1 MITEERE
8 RAAVAEPGIEQVVP
22 GASARA
28 HPLPRGSPLRAP
40 YWMMTPS
47 LALLALIVFLPI
59 LIAFYL
65 SLTGLN
71 QYTIGDWLHAPFV
84 GLRHYRDTL
93 LPQGAFASSLFNSVK
108 ASVAFSLL
116 TTVLI
121 TPIGVGAALL
131 FNQSLRGRAFFR
143 AMMLIPYIIP
153 TFVNAI
159 LWRLVF
165 MNGTGLVDQL
175 LGDFHLGSRETFWL
189 IGPNALWA
197 MVLADVW
204 AAWPFV
210 YLMSLAALQ
219 TIPGELYDAATIDG
233 ANGVRSFRHVTL
245 PLMRSTLGLA
255 LVLSTINHFNNF
267 TLPYVMFGISPP
279 EQVNVLPLNIFVN
292 SFVTFNFGLGAA
304 MSVVALVIMLTP
316 AVVYLRAARVGDE
329 TR

>member
-1 MITEERE
+1 
-8 RAAVAEPGIEQVVP
+8 
-22 GASARA
+22 
-28 HPLPRGSPLRAP
+28 
-40 YWMMTPS
+40 MMAPS
-47 LALLALIVFLPI
+47 LGLLALIVFLPI
-59 LIAFYL
+59 LIAFYI

-84 GLRHYRDTL
+84 GLRHYVDTL
-93 LPQGAFASSLFNSVK
+93 TPSGPFAGSLFNSVK
-108 ASVAFSLL
+108 ASLAFSIL
-116 TTVLI
+116 TTALI
-121 TPIGVGAALL
+121 MPIALGAALL

-165 MNGTGLVDQL
+165 MNGTGVADQFL
-175 LGDFHLGSRETFWL
+175 AALHLGSRETFWL
-189 IGPNALWA
+189 IGPYSLWA
-197 MVLADVW
+197 MVIADVW

-233 ANGVRSFRHVTL
+233 ASGPRSFLHVTL
-245 PLMRSTLGLA
+245 PLIKPTLGLA
-255 LVLSTINHFNNF
+255 VVLSTINHFNNF

-304 MSVVALVIMLTP
+304 MSVVALAIMLTP
-316 AVVYLRAARVGDE
+316 AVIYLRAARVGDQS
-329 TR
+329 

>member
-1 MITEERE
+1 
-8 RAAVAEPGIEQVVP
+8 
-22 GASARA
+22 
-28 HPLPRGSPLRAP
+28 
-40 YWMMTPS
+40 MMTPS
-47 LALLALIVFLPI
+47 VGLLAFIVFLPI
-59 LIAFYL
+59 LIAFYI

-84 GLRHYRDTL
+84 GLRHYVDTL
-93 LPQGAFASSLFNSVK
+93 QPGGPFASSLFNSVK
-108 ASVAFSLL
+108 ASLAFSLL
-116 TTVLI
+116 TTALI
-121 TPIGVGAALL
+121 MPIALGAALL

-165 MNGTGLVDQL
+165 MNGTGVADQL
-175 LGDFHLGSRETFWL
+175 LSAVHLGSRETFWL
-189 IGPNALWA
+189 IGPNSLWA
-197 MVLADVW
+197 MVIADVW

-233 ANGVRSFRHVTL
+233 ANGARRFLHVTL
-245 PLMRSTLGLA
+245 PLIRPTLGLA
-255 LVLSTINHFNNF
+255 VVLSTINHFNNF

-304 MSVVALVIMLTP
+304 MSVVALAIMLTP
-316 AVVYLRAARVGDE
+316 AVIYLRAARVGDE
-329 TR
+329 S

>member
-1 MITEERE
+1 MITGGPERS
-8 RAAVAEPGIEQVVP
+8 AVAVPQPGQ
-22 GASARA
+22 GAVGRSARA
-28 HPLPRGSPLRAP
+28 RPLPRGSPLRAP
-40 YWMMTPS
+40 YWMMAPS
-47 LALLALIVFLPI
+47 VGLLAFIVFLPI
-59 LIAFYL
+59 LIAFYI

-84 GLRHYRDTL
+84 GLRHYVDTL
-93 LPQGAFASSLFNSVK
+93 QPGGPFASSLFNSVK
-108 ASVAFSLL
+108 ASLAFSLL
-116 TTVLI
+116 TTALI
-121 TPIGVGAALL
+121 MPIALGAALL

-143 AMMLIPYIIP
+143 AMMLVPYIIP

-165 MNGTGLVDQL
+165 MNGTGVADQL
-175 LGDFHLGSRETFWL
+175 LSAVHVGSRETFWL
-189 IGPNALWA
+189 IGPNSLWA
-197 MVLADVW
+197 MVIADVW

-233 ANGVRSFRHVTL
+233 ANGARRFLHVTL
-245 PLMRSTLGLA
+245 PLIRPTLGLA
-255 LVLSTINHFNNF
+255 VVLSTINHFNNF

-304 MSVVALVIMLTP
+304 MSVVALAIMLTP
-316 AVVYLRAARVGDE
+316 AVIYLRAARVGDE
-329 TR
+329 S

>member
-1 MITEERE
+1 MIGQEQ
-8 RAAVAEPGIEQVVP
+8 RAIAEPGIAQAVP
-22 GASARA
+22 GLAARA
-28 HPLPRGSPLRAP
+28 RPLSRGSPLRAP

-59 LIAFYL
+59 VIAFYI

-71 QYTIGDWLHAPFV
+71 EYTIGDWLHAPFV
-84 GLRHYRDTL
+84 GLRHYLDTL
-93 LPQGAFASSLFNSVK
+93 RPGGPFSSSLFNSIK
-108 ASVAFSLL
+108 ASLAFSLL

-121 TPIGVGAALL
+121 TPIGVGAAVL
-131 FNQSLRGRAFFR
+131 FNQPIRGRAVFR
-143 AMMLIPYIIP
+143 AVMLLPYIIP

-165 MNGTGLVDQL
+165 MNGTGLADQL
-175 LGDFHLGSRETFWL
+175 LAALHLGSRETFWL
-189 IGPNALWA
+189 IGPNSLWA
-197 MVLADVW
+197 MVIADVW

-219 TIPGELYDAATIDG
+219 TIPAEVYDAARIDG
-233 ANGVRSFRHVTL
+233 ANGLRAFRHVTL
-245 PLMRSTLGLA
+245 PLIRSALGLA

-279 EQVNVLPLNIFVN
+279 EQVNVLPLNIYVN
-292 SFVTFNFGLGAA
+292 SFITFNLGLGAA

-316 AVVYLRAARVGDE
+316 AVIYLRAARVGDE
-329 TR
+329 T

>member
-1 MITEERE
+1 VITPE
-8 RAAVAEPGIEQVVP
+8 RAPSAVAVP
-22 GASARA
+22 HAPVRARRPA
-28 HPLPRGSPLRAP
+28 RGSPLRAP

-47 LALLALIVFLPI
+47 VALLALIVFLPI
-59 LIAFYL
+59 LIAFYI

-71 QYTIGDWLHAPFV
+71 QYTIGDWLRAPFV
-84 GLRHYRDTL
+84 GLRHYMDTL
-93 LPQGAFASSLFNSVK
+93 EPQGPFASSLFNSVK
-108 ASVAFSLL
+108 ASLAFSLL
-116 TTVLI
+116 TTALI
-121 TPIGVGAALL
+121 MPIALGAALL
-131 FNQSLRGRAFFR
+131 FNQSLPGRAFFR

-165 MNGTGLVDQL
+165 MNGTGVVDQL
-175 LGDFHLGSRETFWL
+175 LSALHLGSRETFWL
-189 IGPNALWA
+189 IGPNSLWA
-197 MVLADVW
+197 MVIADVW

-233 ANGVRSFRHVTL
+233 ANGPRGFLYVTL
-245 PLMRSTLGLA
+245 PLIRSTLGLA
-255 LVLSTINHFNNF
+255 VVLSTINHFNNF

-304 MSVVALVIMLTP
+304 MSVVALAIMLTP
-316 AVVYLRAARVGDE
+316 AVLYLRAARVGDE
-329 TR
+329 SR

>member
-1 MITEERE
+1 MITRE
-8 RAAVAEPGIEQVVP
+8 PPTLTEPGSEQAALGVP
-22 GASARA
+22 ARA
-28 HPLPRGSPLRAP
+28 HALPRGSPLRPP
-40 YWMMTPS
+40 YWMMAPS
-47 LALLALIVFLPI
+47 LALLGLIVFLPI
-59 LIAFYL
+59 VAAFYI
-65 SLTGLN
+65 SLTDLN

-84 GLRHYRDTL
+84 GLRHYLDTL
-93 LPQGAFASSLFNSVK
+93 EPNGPFSSSLFNSIK
-108 ASVAFSLL
+108 ASLAFSLL
-116 TTVLI
+116 TTALI

-131 FNQSLRGRAFFR
+131 FNESIRGRAVFR
-143 AMMLIPYIIP
+143 AMMLLPYVIP

-175 LGDFHLGSRETFWL
+175 LAALHLGSRETFWL
-189 IGPNALWA
+189 IGPNSLWA
-197 MVLADVW
+197 MVIADVW

-233 ANGVRSFRHVTL
+233 ASGLRAFRHVTL
-245 PLMRSTLGLA
+245 PLIRPTLGLA

-279 EQVNVLPLNIFVN
+279 EQVNVLPLSIFVN

-304 MSVVALVIMLTP
+304 MSVVALAIMLTP

-329 TR
+329 G